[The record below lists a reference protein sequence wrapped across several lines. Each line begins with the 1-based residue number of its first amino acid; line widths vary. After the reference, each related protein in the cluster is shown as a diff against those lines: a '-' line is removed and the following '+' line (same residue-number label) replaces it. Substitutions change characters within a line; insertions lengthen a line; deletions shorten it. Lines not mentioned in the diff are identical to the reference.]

1 LTAAP
6 EPRPERSQSAAAD
19 AAAAADPQGR
29 AAAFLRD
36 LQVRGGSA
44 ATRRSYASD
53 LQQFMEW
60 LAARGGAVDTLDRR
74 AVRAFSADLGRRG
87 YAPATLARKLSTLRG
102 LCRFLTERGVLGADP
117 TRLLPGPRRRRR
129 LPRVLTEAEVEAL
142 LGAASGTEPLA
153 LRDRAILELL
163 YGCGLRSQEV
173 VALALSDLKLAQ
185 AQLIVHGKGGRMR
198 VVPIGEEAAAAVR
211 RYLERGRGMLTA
223 DCGTEAHGMLTA
235 DCGTEAHGMLTAD
248 CGTEAHGMPTADRGG
263 DGRGRPAADR
273 EGNGSGLPAAA
284 RGVEARAGA
293 SERHPLLLSRSGRGL
308 LTSDIRRLVVRY
320 CRRAGLDAASPHML
334 RHAYA
339 THMLER
345 GADLR
350 VIQELLGHAS
360 VSTTQVYTHV
370 SGAHL
375 RRVYDLHH
383 PRA

>member
-1 LTAAP
+1 LTAPP
-6 EPRPERSQSAAAD
+6 EPRAERSQSAAA
-19 AAAAADPQGR
+19 AADPEGR
-29 AAAFLRD
+29 SAAYLRD
-36 LQVRGGSA
+36 LEVRGGSV

-53 LQQFMEW
+53 LQQLMEW
-60 LAARGGAVDTLDRR
+60 LAARGCTVETLDRR
-74 AVRAFSADLGRRG
+74 AVRAYTADLGRRG

-102 LCRFLTERGVLGADP
+102 LSRFLTERGVLGADP

-142 LGAASGTEPLA
+142 LSAAGGTEPLA

-173 VALALSDLKLAQ
+173 VALALTDLKPAQ
-185 AQLIVHGKGGRMR
+185 AQLIVHGKGGKMR
-198 VVPIGEEAAAAVR
+198 VVPLGEEAAAAVR
-211 RYLERGRGMLTA
+211 RYLDRGRGML
-223 DCGTEAHGMLTA
+223 G
-235 DCGTEAHGMLTAD
+235 
-248 CGTEAHGMPTADRGG
+248 ADRAG
-263 DGRGRPAADR
+263 DGRANDGRAAD
-273 EGNGSGLPAAA
+273 A
-284 RGVEARAGA
+284 
-293 SERHPLLLSRSGRGL
+293 ERRPLLLSRSGRAL

>member
-1 LTAAP
+1 MTAAP
-6 EPRPERSQSAAAD
+6 EPRPERPQSAAD
-19 AAAAADPQGR
+19 AAAAADPEGR

-53 LQQFMEW
+53 LQQLMEW

-173 VALALSDLKLAQ
+173 VALALGDLKLAQ
-185 AQLIVHGKGGRMR
+185 AQLIVHGKGGKMR
-198 VVPIGEEAAAAVR
+198 VVPVGEDAAAAVR
-211 RYLERGRGMLTA
+211 RYLERGRGML
-223 DCGTEAHGMLTA
+223 DGDG
-235 DCGTEAHGMLTAD
+235 DGRG
-248 CGTEAHGMPTADRGG
+248 PRTADRG
-263 DGRGRPAADR
+263 A
-273 EGNGSGLPAAA
+273 
-284 RGVEARAGA
+284 EARAGA
-293 SERHPLLLSRSGRGL
+293 SERHPLLLSRSGRAL

>member
-1 LTAAP
+1 MTAAP
-6 EPRPERSQSAAAD
+6 EPRPERPQSAAD
-19 AAAAADPQGR
+19 AAAAADPEGR

-53 LQQFMEW
+53 LQQLMEW

-173 VALALSDLKLAQ
+173 VALALGDLKLAQ
-185 AQLIVHGKGGRMR
+185 AQLIVHGKGGKMR

-223 DCGTEAHGMLTA
+223 GCGGDA
-235 DCGTEAHGMLTAD
+235 C
-248 CGTEAHGMPTADRGG
+248 GMPDA
-263 DGRGRPAADR
+263 GRGA
-273 EGNGSGLPAAA
+273 
-284 RGVEARAGA
+284 EARAGS
-293 SERHPLLLSRSGRGL
+293 SERRPLLLSRSGRAL

>member
-1 LTAAP
+1 MTAPP
-6 EPRPERSQSAAAD
+6 EPRARRSQSD

-36 LQVRGGSA
+36 LEVRGCSA

-53 LQQFMEW
+53 LEQLVEW
-60 LAARGGAVDTLDRR
+60 LAVRGLTLDGLDRR
-74 AVRAFSADLGRRG
+74 AVRAYSADLGRRG

-102 LCRFLTERGVLGADP
+102 LCRFLAERGVLGADP

-142 LGAASGTEPLA
+142 LAAANGSGPLA

-173 VALALSDLKLAQ
+173 VALELGDLKAGQ
-185 AQLIVHGKGGRMR
+185 AQLIVHGKGGKMR
-198 VVPIGEEAAAAVR
+198 IVPLGEEAASAVR
-211 RYLERGRGMLTA
+211 RYLDRGRGSLV
-223 DCGTEAHGMLTA
+223 
-235 DCGTEAHGMLTAD
+235 
-248 CGTEAHGMPTADRGG
+248 
-263 DGRGRPAADR
+263 
-273 EGNGSGLPAAA
+273 AA
-284 RGVEARAGA
+284 RPSDAGA
-293 SERHPLLLSRSGRGL
+293 ATEEPKPLLLSHRGRAL

>member
-1 LTAAP
+1 VTAPP
-6 EPRPERSQSAAAD
+6 EPCLERSQSAAA
-19 AAAAADPQGR
+19 AAADPEGR
-29 AAAFLRD
+29 SAAFLRD
-36 LQVRGGSA
+36 LEVRGCSA
-44 ATRRSYASD
+44 ATRRSYGSD
-53 LQQFMEW
+53 LQQLMEW
-60 LAARGGAVDTLDRR
+60 LAARGCIVDTLDRR
-74 AVRAFSADLGRRG
+74 AVRAYSADLGRRG

-102 LCRFLTERGVLGADP
+102 LSRFLTERGVLGADP

-142 LGAASGTEPLA
+142 LSAAGGTEPLA

-173 VALALSDLKLAQ
+173 VALTLADLKPAQ
-185 AQLIVHGKGGRMR
+185 AQLIVHGKGGKMR
-198 VVPIGEEAAAAVR
+198 VVPVGDEAAAAVR
-211 RYLERGRGMLTA
+211 RYLERGRGL
-223 DCGTEAHGMLTA
+223 LV
-235 DCGTEAHGMLTAD
+235 
-248 CGTEAHGMPTADRGG
+248 
-263 DGRGRPAADR
+263 ADR
-273 EGNGSGLPAAA
+273 EDD
-284 RGVEARAGA
+284 ARAA
-293 SERHPLLLSRSGRGL
+293 TLERRPLLLSRSGRAL